1 MMNRPTLASPVSPT
15 TKQNSRRQ
23 KLRRSRWR
31 NAVLAAAFA
40 MQTTT
45 KNSTACSLAA
55 NRHRRLLI
63 VGLGRVGT
71 QVAEQARDSQQFER
85 IVGTVRRK
93 RSSGSDEENG
103 LENHSMAADGVG
115 INPESIGGPIETC
128 LFDEL
133 TSNIVDASTHILFTI
148 PAPDPDART
157 MIEHVIIPALRCPPP
172 TFTDIRQ
179 LEDRGGPH
187 RRWIGVVSTTGVYGN
202 HDGALVTEESECRC
216 DPDSSAGRLLDFE
229 HRWKRFAQE
238 IDSEDTA
245 TSWRVR
251 IFRSAGIYGDTRS
264 ALHTVFRDGAPLAEK
279 NDKSSSALSMV
290 ADSTSLP
297 CDVTNR
303 IHEVDLAA
311 SIVSSMLKDV
321 EDDKEASYF
330 RVYNVADDLPES
342 RRVVMEYAARLLHDK
357 GADLSNAGMKDRKPT
372 ILDTTKRSRR
382 RVQDRKLVSNARL
395 KEELLPA
402 LSSPTYKEGLSQI
415 LLHPKAPWQ
424 PSVPNVF

>member
-1 MMNRPTLASPVSPT
+1 M
-15 TKQNSRRQ
+15 Q
-23 KLRRSRWR
+23 K
-31 NAVLAAAFA
+31 
-40 MQTTT
+40 T
-45 KNSTACSLAA
+45 KNAIACSLAA
-55 NRHRRLLI
+55 NRPHRLLI

-71 QVAEQARDSQQFER
+71 QVAEQALDSQQFER

-93 RSSGSDEENG
+93 RSSGSDDEKG
-103 LENHSMAADGVG
+103 LADHSMAEEGVG
-115 INPESIGGPIETC
+115 INPESIGVPIETC
-128 LFDEL
+128 FFEEL
-133 TSNIVDASTHILFTI
+133 NSNLVEAATHILFTI

-172 TFTDIRQ
+172 SLTDILQ
-179 LEDRGGPH
+179 LEDRGGPL
-187 RRWIGVVSTTGVYGN
+187 RRWIGVVSTTSVYGN

-216 DPDSSAGRLLDFE
+216 DPDGSAGRLLDFE
-229 HRWKRFAQE
+229 NHWKRFAQE
-238 IDSEDTA
+238 IGSEDTA
-245 TSWRVR
+245 ANCRVR

-264 ALHTVFRDGAPLAEK
+264 ALHTVFRDGASLTEK
-279 NDKSSSALSMV
+279 NDESSSAISMV

-321 EDDKEASYF
+321 EDDKEAPYF

-357 GADLSNAGMKDRKPT
+357 GADLSNAGTKDRKPT
-372 ILDTTKRSRR
+372 NLDTTKRSRR
-382 RVQDRKLVSNARL
+382 RIQDRKLVSNARL

-402 LSSPTYKEGLSQI
+402 LSYPTYKEGLGQI

-424 PSVPNVF
+424 PSLPNVF